1 MQEPGLVRWGR
12 ISAGSRRS
20 ALANRMLVMDVS
32 PKQLLAQ
39 IKDGSAPVILDVRS
53 APEFA
58 SGHVPGALHF
68 PFWSALFR
76 AGRLGAKRTDPIVV
90 YCGQGP
96 RAEMAA
102 RALRFRGFHN
112 VRFLKGHMTE
122 WLRADFPTER

>member
-1 MQEPGLVRWGR
+1 MLG
-12 ISAGSRRS
+12 AGCWV
-20 ALANRMLVMDVS
+20 LANRIPVMDVT

-39 IKDGSAPVILDVRS
+39 IKDGSAPLILDVRS
-53 APEFA
+53 GPEFA
-58 SGHVPGALHF
+58 SGHVPGALHM
-68 PFWSALFR
+68 PFWSVHFR
-76 AGRLGAKRTDPIVV
+76 TGGLPAKRDAPIVV